1 MPTHCPSTP
10 RAITWG
16 KQFRKRIFR
25 SVPHPGR
32 ERSQADTVFTAD
44 PSTLINNF
52 NHIYLPSDPSFL
64 FLTLLMP
71 VLLFF
76 ILPAPLSPCARA
88 DSGVQNMHRFYR
100 PGWAGRGLCAGV
112 PALRMLILHI
122 RAVRGLQPLLGQDL
136 WEICHC
142 IWHVGSGFEMKAP
155 EW

>member
-10 RAITWG
+10 RAITWE

-25 SVPHPGR
+25 SGPHPGR

-71 VLLFF
+71 VLLFS
-76 ILPAPLSPCARA
+76 ILPAPLSPCAWA
-88 DSGVQNMHRFYR
+88 DSGVQNMHRFRQGALCRCSCIKDADPAHQSCEGTPTPSR
-100 PGWAGRGLCAGV
+100 PGPVGNLPLHLTCW
-112 PALRMLILHI
+112 LRVWNESSWVVI
-122 RAVRGLQPLLGQDL
+122 V
-136 WEICHC
+136 CN
-142 IWHVGSGFEMKAP
+142 
-155 EW
+155 